1 MYTIIIHISNSA
13 PVKVEV
19 EELPDPKDTSIIGR
33 NPRERNDKEF
43 EWIDE
48 GVTTVIFPWWRIN
61 YVQILP
67 NEDEILDFPMP
78 FRDD

>member
-1 MYTIIIHISNSA
+1 MYTIILHVANSA

-19 EELPDPKDTSIIGR
+19 EELPDPTSTSILCR

-43 EWIDE
+43 EWVDE

-61 YVQILP
+61 YIQVLP
-67 NEDEILDFPMP
+67 SDDEEQEFPMF
-78 FRDD
+78 FRE